1 MEELQLDGSIGGGQI
16 LRSALSLSMITGQ
29 PFSII
34 NIRAKRSRPGLL
46 RQHLTAVQAAAAI
59 CDATLEGAELG
70 SLSLRFQPG
79 AIKGGNYE
87 FAISTAGSCLLVLQ
101 TVLPALLKAPVPS
114 RLRLKGGTHNP
125 AAPPVDF
132 LQKAWLPLLK
142 RMGAHIELDLIRHG
156 FAPAGGGEMTVVI
169 QPSRLSPLILE
180 DRGQLVSQ
188 QAQALLAGLPE
199 SIGTRELNQVAQ
211 RLGWSQDNLHTVQL
225 HRAQGPGN
233 VVLIEQQYE
242 AVTEVFAA
250 FGQSR
255 VRAEQV
261 ANHAI
266 DELLAFERS
275 GAAVGEHLADQ
286 LLLPLL
292 LAGSGRFTCLYASE
306 HLRSNAEVIQRFCPV
321 RIVIEPL
328 SGDCYQVRLESH

>member
-87 FAISTAGSCLLVLQ
+87 FAISTAGSCVLVLQ
-101 TVLPALLKAPVPS
+101 TVLPALLKAPAPS

-142 RMGAHIELDLIRHG
+142 RMGAQIELDLIRHG

-261 ANHAI
+261 ANLAI

-292 LAGSGRFTCLYASE
+292 LAGSGRFTCLHASE
-306 HLRSNAEVIQRFCPV
+306 HLLSNAEVIQRFCPA

-328 SGDCYQVRLESH
+328 SGDCYQVRLES

>member
-1 MEELQLDGSIGGGQI
+1 
-16 LRSALSLSMITGQ
+16 
-29 PFSII
+29 
-34 NIRAKRSRPGLL
+34 
-46 RQHLTAVQAAAAI
+46 
-59 CDATLEGAELG
+59 
-70 SLSLRFQPG
+70 
-79 AIKGGNYE
+79 
-87 FAISTAGSCLLVLQ
+87 
-101 TVLPALLKAPVPS
+101 
-114 RLRLKGGTHNP
+114 
-125 AAPPVDF
+125 
-132 LQKAWLPLLK
+132 
-142 RMGAHIELDLIRHG
+142 MGAHIELDLIRHG

-199 SIGTRELNQVAQ
+199 SIGTRELNQVTQ

-328 SGDCYQVRLESH
+328 SDECYQVRLES

>member
-29 PFSII
+29 PFSIT
-34 NIRAKRSRPGLL
+34 NIRAKRSRSGLL

-87 FAISTAGSCLLVLQ
+87 FAISTAGSCVLVLQ
-101 TVLPALLKAPVPS
+101 TVLPALLKAPAPS

-142 RMGAHIELDLIRHG
+142 RMGAHIELVLIRHG

-199 SIGTRELNQVAQ
+199 SIGTRELNQVTQ

-225 HRAQGPGN
+225 QKAQGPGN

-266 DELLAFERS
+266 DELLAFEHS

-286 LLLPLL
+286 LLLPLV
-292 LAGSGRFTCLYASE
+292 LAGSGRFTCLHASE
-306 HLRSNAEVIQRFCPV
+306 HLLSNAEVIQRFCPV

-328 SGDCYQVRLESH
+328 SGDCYQVRLES

>member
-29 PFSII
+29 PFSIV

-87 FAISTAGSCLLVLQ
+87 FAISTAGSCVLVLQ
-101 TVLPALLKAPVPS
+101 TVLPALLKAPAPS

-142 RMGAHIELDLIRHG
+142 RMGAHIELDLIRHS

-199 SIGTRELNQVAQ
+199 SIGTRELNQVTQ

-225 HRAQGPGN
+225 QKAQGPGN

-242 AVTEVFAA
+242 AVTEMFAA

-266 DELLAFERS
+266 DELLTFEHS

-286 LLLPLL
+286 LLLPLV
-292 LAGSGRFTCLYASE
+292 LAGSGRFTCLHASE
-306 HLRSNAEVIQRFCPV
+306 HLLSNAEVIQRFCPV

-328 SGDCYQVRLESH
+328 SGDCYQVRLES

>member
-29 PFSII
+29 PFSIT

-87 FAISTAGSCLLVLQ
+87 FAISTAGSCVLVLQ
-101 TVLPALLKAPVPS
+101 TVLPALLKAPAPS

-142 RMGAHIELDLIRHG
+142 RMGAQIELDLIRHG

-261 ANHAI
+261 ANLAI

-292 LAGSGRFTCLYASE
+292 LAGSGRFTCLHASE
-306 HLRSNAEVIQRFCPV
+306 HLRSNAEVIQRFCPI
-321 RIVIEPL
+321 RIMIEPL
-328 SGDCYQVRLESH
+328 SGDCYQVRLES

>member
-87 FAISTAGSCLLVLQ
+87 FAISTAGSCVLVLQ
-101 TVLPALLKAPVPS
+101 TVLPALLRAPAPS

-142 RMGAHIELDLIRHG
+142 RMGAQIELDLIRHG

-261 ANHAI
+261 ANLAI

-292 LAGSGRFTCLYASE
+292 LAGSGRFTCLHASE
-306 HLRSNAEVIQRFCPV
+306 HLRSNAEVIQRFCPI
-321 RIVIEPL
+321 RIMIEPL
-328 SGDCYQVRLESH
+328 SGDCYQVRLES